1 MWTNTV
7 AAAFSVITVWFS
19 APVRGCKFCHLWLTL
34 NESLSKCHTNSMQ
47 ARRSI
52 WLSNL
57 SVMMCHLLC
66 PPPPQKHLILFSF
79 WVSMHCTLDIEKRL
93 MADMSDWQSEI
104 GSNRTFKK
112 GQQLCLPITDLVI
125 QIDHV
130 CLPVHTASTLQLIA
144 QVNLL
149 IFHFIHKCEKIL
161 TQEIT
166 CHQGLRDRSAQCVVS
181 VSALQCAHAQ

>member
-47 ARRSI
+47 ARRVDLAVKFVSDDV
-52 WLSNL
+52 SFTV
-57 SVMMCHLLC
+57 S
-66 PPPPQKHLILFSF
+66 PPPQKHLILFSF

-130 CLPVHTASTLQLIA
+130 CLPVHTASTLQLLA